1 MRRFDSR
8 KQMLQETAMFE
19 QGLRSLHQEAW
30 PALNMST
37 PDVESRLHRKFVDGI
52 VDADLQQYLRLHARA
67 DDFSTTVQKARQ
79 YVEAHELAK
88 QSGASPKK
96 PAIRMASR
104 DDRSPSHDR
113 QTTRILDGL
122 ERILTT
128 VVRSDDQSQISS
140 RGRSREAK
148 RGKKA
153 RVRVVGTSPQG
164 KDIPPAILPAPSHQP
179 VHNHRLPAAA
189 QLNATAP

>member
-8 KQMLQETAMFE
+8 KQMAHETVAMFD
-19 QGLRSLHQEAW
+19 QALRSLHQESW
-30 PALNMST
+30 PASNMST
-37 PDVESRLHRKFVDGI
+37 PDVDSRLQRKFVDGI
-52 VDADLQQYLRLHARA
+52 IDADLQQYLRLHARA

-79 YVEAHELAK
+79 YVEAQELA
-88 QSGASPKK
+88 KK

-104 DDRSPSHDR
+104 EDPSPSHDR

-128 VVRSDDQSQISS
+128 VVRFDDHSPNSS
-140 RGRSREAK
+140 LGRSRDTK

-153 RVRVVGTSPQG
+153 RVCVVGTSPQG
-164 KDIPPAILPAPSHQP
+164 NYIPPAILPAHSHQP
-179 VHNHRLPAAA
+179 VPNHRLPAAA
-189 QLNATAP
+189 QLNAVVQ